1 MLTKSSQKVAD
12 VYCCEK
18 CNYNTVKKNNY
29 EKHLLTGKHQT
40 LTITNEFVDKSS
52 SDYTCNICNKK
63 YKSRV
68 GLWGHKKKCSQNSV
82 QKDDIKIPNSQI
94 ITIDVV
100 MEIMKQNKE
109 VQNILIEQNNKLMEK
124 IEELSKN
131 PSNSITNTHSNNNN
145 SNNSSFN
152 LNFFLNEQCK
162 DAINLV
168 DFIDNLNVTVKDLER
183 TGRLGFVEGISQI
196 FIDGLKEL
204 DIYKR
209 PIHCTDLKRETAF
222 VREKNKWEKDTD
234 DKDKLNAA
242 VKKVVVKNF
251 KQLNNWKLENP
262 EFADFDSKKNE
273 EFMIISKNSLGG
285 YDKDQGEPPV
295 PPLTPS
301 RPSGSK
307 EPYHFP

>member
-1 MLTKSSQKVAD
+1 MPKNAEAFVCE
-12 VYCCEK
+12 CCDFQCFK
-18 CNYNTVKKNNY
+18 QSNYDKHITTRKHKKND
-29 EKHLLTGKHQT
+29 ERM
-40 LTITNEFVDKSS
+40 TNNDGLVPENSTEYK
-52 SDYTCNICNKK
+52 CECGNK
-63 YKSRV
+63 YKYRQ
-68 GLWGHKKKCSQNSV
+68 GLWSHKKKCEGKPTENVDDGELQYNMSA
-82 QKDDIKIPNSQI
+82 KDLILVLIN
-94 ITIDVV
+94 
-100 MEIMKQNKE
+100 QNKE
-109 VQNILIEQNNKLMEK
+109 MQDSHKEERRIFMEK
-124 IEELSKN
+124 LAELSKT
-131 PSNSITNTHSNNNN
+131 PTNSIAHSNNNN

-251 KQLNNWKLENP
+251 KQLNNWKIENP